1 MSPSLATS
9 RIINR
14 SESPAFILFQKSFND
29 LEKAVGFQLYYYPSK
44 FTPFYFPFDYCENA
58 AVEAEDI
65 LNNLIHNIDFQ
76 FATGVASARDQDEDG
91 KTLLHVSNSILSLI
105 TPQHTDSV

>member
-29 LEKAVGFQLYYYPSK
+29 LEQAVGFQPPYYLSM
-44 FTPFYFPFDYCENA
+44 FALGCSPFACCENA

-65 LNNLIHNIDFQ
+65 LNNLI
-76 FATGVASARDQDEDG
+76 
-91 KTLLHVSNSILSLI
+91 
-105 TPQHTDSV
+105 